1 MEQWRRIASHIAQ
14 TTGTAFAAVRA
25 HNIAGGCINNAVVL
39 EGERGRY
46 FVKRNNKDLLPMFEA
61 EAAGLDEILA
71 SNTVRVPRPICFGV
85 DANSA
90 YLVLEFLP
98 FSRDGANGSA
108 RLGHSLAAMHRCTRA
123 NFGWHRDNN
132 IGSTPQLNSPTNSW
146 PMFWRERRLGFQ
158 LSLAADNGHGGRI
171 QKLGEQ
177 LMHRLDALFDGHSPA
192 ASLLHGD
199 LWSGNFGVLIDG
211 TPCVFDPATYYGDR
225 ETDIA
230 MTELFGGFSD
240 NFYSA
245 YRDAHPLEA
254 GYAVRKHLYNL
265 YHVLNHLNLF
275 GGGYARQAER
285 MMEQLLSEV
294 R

>member
-1 MEQWRRIASHIAQ
+1 MEQWRRIASHIAE
-14 TTGTAFAAVRA
+14 TTHTAFVPIRTR
-25 HNIAGGCINNAVVL
+25 NVAGGCINNAVVL
-39 EGERGRY
+39 EGEHERY
-46 FVKRNNKDLLPMFEA
+46 FVKRNRKALQPMFEA
-61 EAAGLDEILA
+61 ESAALDELFA
-71 SNTVRVPRPICFGV
+71 SATVRVPRPICHGI
-85 DANSA
+85 DGNSA

-98 FSRDGANGSA
+98 FGHDGANAGA
-108 RLGHSLAAMHRCTRA
+108 RLGQSLAAMHRCTRTH
-123 NFGWHRDNN
+123 FGWHRDNT
-132 IGSTPQLNSPTNSW
+132 IGSTPQPNTPTASW
-146 PMFWRERRLGFQ
+146 PEFWREYRLGFQ

-171 QKLGEQ
+171 QKLGERVMQ
-177 LMHRLDALFDGHSPA
+177 HLDALFDGHTPS

-199 LWSGNFGVLIDG
+199 LWSGNYGVLTDG

-230 MTELFGGFSD
+230 MTELFGGFSA
-240 NFYSA
+240 NFYAA

-275 GGGYARQAER
+275 GGGYAHQAER